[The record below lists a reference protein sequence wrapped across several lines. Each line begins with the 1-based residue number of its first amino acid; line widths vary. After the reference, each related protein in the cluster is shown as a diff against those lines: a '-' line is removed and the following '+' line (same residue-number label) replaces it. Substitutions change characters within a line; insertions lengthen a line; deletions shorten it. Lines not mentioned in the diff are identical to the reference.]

1 MARRR
6 TLRLPRSKMILP
18 ILLLATVIALS
29 DLAVSRVLPRS
40 GQLTEIPFRNVQ
52 IIEPGDSPDLIILKA
67 ARVVPTR
74 RQLKWQEKEMAA
86 FVHFGLNTFTGKEH
100 GEGTESPSLFRPS
113 AFNPRQWARVFK
125 EVGFRMIILTAK
137 HHDGFCLWP
146 TATTDYSVRKSP
158 WRQGR
163 GDVVRAVA
171 MACREEGLDFGLYL
185 SPWDRHEKSYG
196 SPRYNEFFRR
206 QLQEL
211 LTNYG
216 PIAEVWFDGYCGEG
230 PEGRQQ
236 DYDWNSYYQLIRK
249 LQPEAVIAIM
259 GPDVRWVGNESGLAR
274 ESEWSVLPLNI
285 SEASLNLLK
294 AGRTPLERI
303 FQPANFMGEDLGS
316 REVISRARALFWY
329 PAEVDVS
336 IRPGWFYHQD
346 QDRQV
351 KSPRELFEIYLKS
364 VGRNS
369 VLLLNVPPDRRGLI
383 NENDVRALRGWRQLL
398 DQTFK
403 EGYLRK
409 IATRASGQAPG
420 TKAGHLLKKNPD
432 GVWSPLSGQ
441 YPAWLEFTLERRSRF
456 DCLEI
461 KEDIRRGQRIE
472 EFSVEAW
479 LGGEWTEISR
489 GTTIGYKRL
498 LTFHPISTDRIRL
511 VIQKSRD
518 LPRLKAFNLYKLAE
532 PAARPARNRR

>member
-1 MARRR
+1 MPAGP
-6 TLRLPRSKMILP
+6 TMRLSRATKILP
-18 ILLLATVIALS
+18 ALFLATFIALS
-29 DLAVSRVLPRS
+29 SLVVSR
-40 GQLTEIPFRNVQ
+40 GQPTEITFRNVQ
-52 IIEPGDSPDLIILKA
+52 IIEPGDPPDIIILKA

-74 RQLKWQEKEMAA
+74 RQIKWQEKELAA
-86 FVHFGLNTFTGKEH
+86 FVHFGLNTFTDQEH
-100 GEGTESPSLFRPS
+100 GDGTASPSLFQPS

-125 EVGFRMIILTAK
+125 EAGFRMIILTAK

-146 TATTDYSVRKSP
+146 TRTTEYSVKSSSWRK
-158 WRQGR
+158 GK
-163 GDVVRAVA
+163 GDVVREVA

-196 SPRYNEFFRR
+196 SPQYNEFFRR
-206 QLQEL
+206 QLKEL
-211 LTNYG
+211 LSDYG
-216 PIAEVWFDGYCGEG
+216 PVAEVWFDGYCGEG
-230 PEGRQQ
+230 PNGRKQ

-303 FQPANFMGEDLGS
+303 FQPANVMGEDLGS
-316 REVISRARALFWY
+316 REVIGGARALFWY

-351 KSPRELFEIYLKS
+351 KSPPELFEIYLKS

-369 VLLLNVPPDRRGLI
+369 VLLLNVPPDRRGLV

-403 EGYLRK
+403 EGYIK
-409 IATRASGQAPG
+409 KTAARASGQSPG
-420 TKAGHLLKKNPD
+420 TEASYLVRKNPD
-432 GVWSPLSGQ
+432 GVWSPPPGQ
-441 YPAWLEFTLERRSRF
+441 FPAWLEFTLERNSRF

-461 KEDIRRGQRIE
+461 REDISRGQRIE
-472 EFSVEAW
+472 DFSVEAW
-479 LGGEWTEISR
+479 LAGKWTEIAG
-489 GTTIGYKRL
+489 GTTVGYKRL
-498 LTFHPISTDRIRL
+498 LTFSPVSADRVRL
-511 VIQKSRD
+511 VIRQSRD
-518 LPRLKAFNLYKLAE
+518 VPRVKSFNLYRLAH
-532 PAARPARNRR
+532 PAARPAGNR